1 MLNKSNNYYCIIMS
15 QIIILNQVKL
25 SKDEWKSVESPVSP
39 DERTILELL
48 MEGFN
53 NTSVVLNKNKS
64 LLTHLSLSNIDKNT
78 HYFLYEKYIKPIFVA
93 FFADKDKK
101 TTKKTSQTSQ
111 TSQELPQT
119 SQKLLLQLYE
129 KIGTIIEK
137 TEGKNI
143 AKLKKAD
150 EIRLSLAEKN
160 INDLK
165 KNNEV
170 FDFVLCDLVINA
182 FQSLITSNK
191 NDLSFVYYTLHNLQ
205 KITIANINIKLL
217 DIINKLCTLIAE
229 QINATHIFANAVSVI
244 GENSIIAKYTDKT
257 LYKHQKDLF
266 TSFNKIQSFNSSKLV
281 FYIAPTGTGKTI
293 SPLGLTSQIKY
304 IVEGK
309 EMKKTYKIIYCCV
322 ARHIGLA
329 FGKSCISM
337 GKKIAFA
344 FGCSSASDVRLH
356 FNAIN
361 SYEEKTFQNGN
372 KTIKKNV
379 VNHTDGANVQIII
392 CDVVSYLVAMNYM
405 LSFNDENEIIFYWD
419 EPTIT
424 LDYENHPLHSIIRNN
439 WLENRISKVILSS
452 ATLPNQN
459 ELSNF
464 IGNFMNNFNG
474 AKFEQIISHDFHHS
488 ISLLDTNN
496 KIMLPHTLY
505 KTSFELH
512 QSILFCQENKT
523 LLRYFDLQ
531 EIITFLQYLQIQF
544 AETSPIRILNYFANI
559 DDLTVA
565 NIKEYYLI
573 CLKQIDKSKW
583 TEIVNNYFLQQNN
596 EKNGCKKIHSINN
609 ADLGVGVGLG
619 VETTDATHFHRTM
632 TNNNLQQSTTTTNGI
647 HFTTIDAHTLTDGA
661 TYYFAEDVDKIALFL
676 LQIAKIP
683 NTVYEDIER
692 QLQENQE
699 YVEKILSLE
708 REIEDETNLD
718 EKQTKKLSKV
728 DEDNVKLKG
737 STQNALF
744 QLQQYQNKLKTITI
758 AEKYIP
764 NTVQHQ
770 AIWNTSGIFTKNAF
784 VANIVNEDLQKII
797 ATDAPNNIKILL
809 MIGIG
814 VFCEKYS
821 KKYLELMKEFATQQK
836 LFIIIAQSDYIYGTN
851 YSACHG
857 VFGKDLQKMTKQ
869 KLIQALGR
877 IARVNG
883 GKHYTGRFRNAEL
896 IYNLFLPQIGG
907 NIEANKMNELLVG
920 GET

>member
-1 MLNKSNNYYCIIMS
+1 MYYCIIMS
-15 QIIILNQVKL
+15 QTIILNQVKL
-25 SKDEWKSVESPVSP
+25 SKDEWKSVESPVSI

-78 HYFLYEKYIKPIFVA
+78 HYFLYEKYIKPIFVV

-101 TTKKTSQTSQ
+101 PTKKTIQT
-111 TSQELPQT
+111 TQELTQT

-129 KIGTIIEK
+129 KIGTTIEK

-150 EIRLSLAEKN
+150 EIRLTLAEKN
-160 INDLK
+160 INELK

-170 FDFVLCDLVINA
+170 FDFVLCDLVING
-182 FQSLITSNK
+182 FQSFISLDRN
-191 NDLSFVYYTLHNLQ
+191 NLSFVYYTLHNLQ
-205 KITIANINIKLL
+205 KITVANINIKLL
-217 DIINKLCTLIAE
+217 DIVHKLCTLIAE
-229 QINATHIFANAVSVI
+229 QINTTHIFANAVNVI
-244 GENSIIAKYTDKT
+244 GENSIITKYTDKT
-257 LYKHQKDLF
+257 LYKHQKELF
-266 TSFNKIQSFNSSKLV
+266 ATFNNVQSFNSSKLV

-304 IVEGK
+304 IVDGK

-361 SYEEKTFQNGN
+361 SYEEKIFQNGN
-372 KTIKKNV
+372 TTVKKKV
-379 VNHTDGANVQIII
+379 VNHTDGTNVQIII

-405 LSFNDENEIIFYWD
+405 LSFNDENDIIFYWD

-424 LDYENHPLHSIIRNN
+424 LDYETHPLHSIIRNN

-459 ELSNF
+459 ELLQF
-464 IGNFMNNFNG
+464 IGNFMNKFDG

-488 ISLLDTNN
+488 ISLLDANN

-531 EIITFLQYLQIQF
+531 EIILFLQYLQTQF
-544 AETSPIRILNYFANI
+544 TETSPFRISNYFADINV
-559 DDLTVA
+559 LTVA

-583 TEIVNNYFLQQNN
+583 TEIANNYFLQQNN

-609 ADLGVGVGLG
+609 ADLGGGLG
-619 VETTDATHFHRTM
+619 VETLNSIYFHRTM
-632 TNNNLQQSTTTTNGI
+632 TSNTLLQSTTTTNGI

-683 NTVYEDIER
+683 NTVYEDIEK

-699 YVEKILSLE
+699 FVEKIIALE

-728 DEDNVKLKG
+728 NEDNGKLKG

-784 VANIVNEDLQKII
+784 VSNIVNEDLQKII

-883 GKHYTGRFRNAEL
+883 GKHYTGRFRNADL

-907 NIEANKMNELLVG
+907 NIEADKMNELLV
-920 GET
+920 E